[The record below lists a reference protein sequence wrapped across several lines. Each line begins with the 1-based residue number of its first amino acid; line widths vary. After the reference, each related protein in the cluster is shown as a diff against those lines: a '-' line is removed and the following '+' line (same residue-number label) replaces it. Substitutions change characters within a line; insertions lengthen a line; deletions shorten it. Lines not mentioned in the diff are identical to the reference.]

1 MTSQTKTS
9 VTINDN
15 AVADGQTIDAADV
28 TVAFDDA
35 QTELQQGWSRVSA
48 NDTHV
53 KHLEDAIVG
62 GTGITATTV
71 DDGADETVSIAVDD
85 TVVATTSN
93 SITLASKTLT
103 TPTIADF
110 TNATHD
116 HQDASGGGQLVADA
130 IDSETATNGYVLT
143 ADGSGGASW
152 ASVGGGGAQP
162 IDLTVTAGE
171 TLALR
176 DMVYLDES
184 SGTWFKLDVDA
195 TSSIQC
201 GALRGCVNEAGGIA
215 SASTGSVRILG
226 EVSGFTGLTAWTR
239 VYGTTTAGGYTQ
251 TKPAVSDGGS
261 QIAIAEMGYAVS
273 TSIIFIDAKPIIYAK
288 RETLANTATMT
299 IEHHSDVQTRKRD
312 VRAYVG
318 TTVAGSAVAEY
329 ADTNQDD
336 EFTLV
341 GFEGA
346 GGTLDI
352 NGSGQLVPI
361 GDVGGTERSAAQQF
375 TPAASGQLTQFRFTL
390 GANTGSPTGL
400 IVYRF
405 YIDDGS
411 NLPTGGIL
419 ESGTVTFTSA
429 GQYTVN
435 VTDGPYFDAANK
447 YWLQLIALAA
457 DLPDSNRYN
466 WQRASSDVY
475 SGHRSMVGDEGA
487 DFSTWSPLSN
497 DCEMEVT
504 TSAVTTNDKLA
515 QSFQV
520 SSLTPVAEVDLWLK
534 KVGTPTGNLT
544 VEIQTDSAGEPSG
557 TAVTN
562 GTSNTVSASTLTT
575 SFADITFTFS
585 SNPSLASGT
594 TYWLVLTTSDTQS
607 NTNYVVWGADTSTPS
622 YADGSMSGEDAGTWS
637 ALSADAIFTVTAPTT
652 QYDERCVVG
661 RWSGGTRDV
670 AVRFDDGGAGNPN
683 TQTTFK
689 NVSGGSLDIVA
700 EVEVQ

>member
-35 QTELQQGWSRVSA
+35 QTELQQGWLRVSA

-53 KHLEDAIVG
+53 KHLEDALTA
-62 GTGITATTV
+62 GTGITIATV
-71 DDGADETVSIAVDD
+71 DDGADESMTV
-85 TVVATTSN
+85 
-93 SITLASKTLT
+93 TLA
-103 TPTIADF
+103 
-110 TNATHD
+110 THN
-116 HQDASGGGQLVADA
+116 HQDTAGGGQLLADA
-130 IDSETATNGYVLT
+130 IDSQTATNGYVLT

-195 TSSIQC
+195 TSSIKA

-239 VYGTTTAGGYTQ
+239 VYGTTTAGSYTQ
-251 TKPAVSDGGS
+251 TRPAVSDGGS

-273 TSIIFIDAKPIIYAK
+273 TAIIFIDPKPVIYAK
-288 RETLANTATMT
+288 RETLANDGTMT

-336 EFTLV
+336 EFTLA
-341 GFEGA
+341 GLEAA
-346 GGTLDI
+346 GGTLDFDA
-352 NGSGQLVPI
+352 SGGDSVI
-361 GDVGGTERSAAQQF
+361 GDVGDEERAVAQQF
-375 TPAASGQLTQFRFTL
+375 TPAATGQLTQIKVTL
-390 GANTGSPTGL
+390 TSSDGSPSGNITWKIQQDNGSDL
-400 IVYRF
+400 P
-405 YIDDGS
+405 DGS
-411 NLPTGGIL
+411 NLASGNFSPTASAENTINVSGGPIL
-419 ESGTVTFTSA
+419 
-429 GQYTVN
+429 
-435 VTDGPYFDAANK
+435 DGSTK
-447 YWLQLIALAA
+447 YWLILETVNQSTS
-457 DLPDSNRYN
+457 DRYK
-466 WQRASSDVY
+466 WQASSSNTYID
-475 SGHRSMVGDEGA
+475 HLRLVGARDD
-487 DFSTWSPLSN
+487 DFSLWTEGGTIRDN
-497 DCEMEVT
+497 EFEIT

-520 SSLTPVAEVDLWLK
+520 SSLTPVTEVDLWLK
-534 KVGTPTGNLT
+534 KVGSPTGNLT

-562 GTSNTVSASTLTT
+562 DTSNTVSASTLTT
-575 SFADITFTFS
+575 SFGDIAFS
-585 SNPSLASGT
+585 FASNPSLASGT
-594 TYWLVLTTSDTQS
+594 TYWIVLTTADSQS

-622 YADGSMSGEDAGTWS
+622 YADGEMYGEDASTWG
-637 ALSADAIFTVTAPTT
+637 ALSADAVFTVTAPAT

-670 AVRFDDGGAGNPN
+670 AVRFDDGGAGFPN

-689 NVSGGSLDIVA
+689 NTSGGSLDIVA
-700 EVEVQ
+700 EVEVE

>member
-35 QTELQQGWSRVSA
+35 QTELQQGWLRVSA

-53 KHLEDAIVG
+53 KHLEDALTA
-62 GTGITATTV
+62 GTGITIATV
-71 DDGADETVSIAVDD
+71 DDGADESMTV
-85 TVVATTSN
+85 
-93 SITLASKTLT
+93 TLA
-103 TPTIADF
+103 
-110 TNATHD
+110 THN
-116 HQDASGGGQLVADA
+116 HQDTAGGGQLLADA

-143 ADGSGGASW
+143 ADGTGGASW

-162 IDLTVTAGE
+162 IDLTATAGE

-195 TSSIQC
+195 TSSIKA

-239 VYGTTTAGGYTQ
+239 VYGTTTAGSYTQ
-251 TKPAVSDGGS
+251 TRPAVSDGGS

-273 TSIIFIDAKPIIYAK
+273 TTIIFIDPKPVIYAK
-288 RETLANTATMT
+288 RETLANDGTLS
-299 IEHHSDVQTRKRD
+299 IEHHSDAQTRKRD

-336 EFTLV
+336 EFTLA

-346 GGTLDI
+346 GGTLDV
-352 NGSGQLVPI
+352 NGSGAVSAI
-361 GDVGGTERSAAQQF
+361 GDVGDLERSTAQQF
-375 TPAASGQLTQFRFTL
+375 TPSASGQLTQFKITL
-390 GANTGSPTGL
+390 SGNNGSPTGQ
-400 IVYRF
+400 IY
-405 YIDDGS
+405 YQIQQDDGS
-411 NLPTGGIL
+411 DLPDGTIL
-419 ESGTVTFTSA
+419 ASGSWSPTPSVENTIT
-429 GQYTVN
+429 
-435 VTDGPYFDAANK
+435 VTDGPLLDGSTK
-447 YWLQLIALAA
+447 YWIILNTIDQ
-457 DLPDSNRYN
+457 STNQRYQ
-466 WQRASSDVY
+466 WQRATSDVY
-475 SGHRSMVGDEGA
+475 ASHVRLTGTKGDA
-487 DFSTWSPLSN
+487 FSLWTSST
-497 DCEMEVT
+497 DDAEFEVT
-504 TSAVTTNDKLA
+504 TSAVTTSDKLA
-515 QSFQV
+515 QSFQISTASTV
-520 SSLTPVAEVDLWLK
+520 SEVDLWLK
-534 KVGTPTGNLT
+534 KIGSPTGNMT

-575 SFADITFTFS
+575 SFGDITFSFA

-594 TYWLVLTTSDTQS
+594 TYWIVLTTADSQS
-607 NTNYVVWGADTSTPS
+607 NTNYVVWGADTSTPG
-622 YADGSMSGEDAGTWS
+622 YADGAMFGEDASTWG
-637 ALSADAIFTVTAPTT
+637 ALSADAVFTVTAPTT

-661 RWSGGTRDV
+661 RWSGGTRDI
-670 AVRFDDGGAGNPN
+670 AVRFDDGGAGSPN

-689 NVSGGSLDIVA
+689 NTSGGSLDIVA

>member
-35 QTELQQGWSRVSA
+35 QTELQQGWLRVSA

-53 KHLEDAIVG
+53 KHLEDALTA
-62 GTGITATTV
+62 GTGITIATV
-71 DDGADETVSIAVDD
+71 DDGADESMTV
-85 TVVATTSN
+85 
-93 SITLASKTLT
+93 TLA
-103 TPTIADF
+103 
-110 TNATHD
+110 THN
-116 HQDASGGGQLVADA
+116 HQDTAGGGQLLADA
-130 IDSETATNGYVLT
+130 IDSQTATNGYVLT
-143 ADGSGGASW
+143 ADGTGGASW

-162 IDLTVTAGE
+162 IDLTATAGE

-195 TSSIQC
+195 TSSIKA

-239 VYGTTTAGGYTQ
+239 VYGTTTAGSYTQ
-251 TKPAVSDGGS
+251 TRPAVSDGGS

-273 TSIIFIDAKPIIYAK
+273 TAIIFIDPKPVIYAK
-288 RETLANTATMT
+288 RETLANDGTMT

-318 TTVAGSAVAEY
+318 TTVAGSVVAEY

-346 GGTLDI
+346 GGTLDFDA
-352 NGSGQLVPI
+352 SGGTSPI
-361 GDVGGTERSAAQQF
+361 GDANNSELAVAQQF
-375 TPAASGQLTQFRFTL
+375 TPAASGQLTQIKVTL
-390 GANTGSPTGL
+390 DSNNGSPAGDITWQ
-400 IVYRF
+400 IYT
-405 YIDDGS
+405 DDGS
-411 NLPTGGIL
+411 DLPDTEIATDSFSPT
-419 ESGTVTFTSA
+419 ESTENTI
-429 GQYTVN
+429 N
-435 VTDGPYFDAANK
+435 VSDGPILDGSTK
-447 YWLQLIALAA
+447 YWLVLSTVNQSAG
-457 DLPDSNRYN
+457 DRYN
-466 WQRASSDVY
+466 WQASGSDTYVD
-475 SGHRSMVGDEGA
+475 HLRLVGARDD
-487 DFSTWSPLSN
+487 DFSLWTEGGTIRDN
-497 DCEMEVT
+497 EFEIT

-515 QSFQV
+515 QSFEISTASTV
-520 SSLTPVAEVDLWLK
+520 SEIDLYLK
-534 KVGTPTGNLT
+534 KVGSPTGNLT

-575 SFADITFTFS
+575 SFTDITFSFA

-607 NTNYVVWGADTSTPS
+607 NTNYVLWGSDTSTPS
-622 YADGSMSGEDAGTWS
+622 YADGEMLGEDASTWS
-637 ALSADAIFTVTAPTT
+637 ALSADAVFTVTAPTT

-661 RWSGGTRDV
+661 RWSGGTRDI
-670 AVRFDDGGAGNPN
+670 AVRFDDGGAGSPN
-683 TQTTFK
+683 TNTTFK

>member
-116 HQDASGGGQLVADA
+116 HQDASGGGQLLADA

-143 ADGSGGASW
+143 ADGTGGASW

-162 IDLTVTAGE
+162 IDLTATAGE

-195 TSSIQC
+195 TSSIKC

-239 VYGTTTAGGYTQ
+239 VYGTTTAGSYTQ
-251 TKPAVSDGGS
+251 TRPAVSDGGS

-273 TSIIFIDAKPIIYAK
+273 TAIIFIDPKPVIYAK
-288 RETLANTATMT
+288 RETLANDGTMT

-329 ADTNQDD
+329 AYTNQDD
-336 EFTLV
+336 EFTLA
-341 GFEGA
+341 GLEGA
-346 GGTLDI
+346 GGTLDV
-352 NGSGQLVPI
+352 NGSGANSAI
-361 GDVGGTERSAAQQF
+361 GDVSDVERSTAQQF
-375 TPAASGQLTQFRFTL
+375 TPSASGQLTQFKITL
-390 GANTGSPTGL
+390 SSNNGSPTGKIFWQIQQDNGSDL
-400 IVYRF
+400 P
-405 YIDDGS
+405 DGTILANGS
-411 NLPTGGIL
+411 WSPTPSSENTI
-419 ESGTVTFTSA
+419 
-429 GQYTVN
+429 N
-435 VTDGPYFDAANK
+435 VTDGPLLDSGTK
-447 YWLQLIALAA
+447 YWIILEAIDQ
-457 DLPDSNRYN
+457 STNNRYN
-466 WQRASSDVY
+466 WQRATSDVY
-475 SGHRSMVGDEGA
+475 ANHVRLTGTKGD
-487 DFSTWSPLSN
+487 DFSLWTPST
-497 DCEMEVT
+497 DDAEFQVT

-515 QSFQV
+515 QSFEISTASTV
-520 SSLTPVAEVDLWLK
+520 SEVDLWLK
-534 KVGTPTGNLT
+534 KVGSPTGNLT

-557 TAVTN
+557 TAITN

-575 SFADITFTFS
+575 SFADITFSFA

-594 TYWLVLTTSDTQS
+594 TYWIVLTTADSQS

-622 YADGSMSGEDAGTWS
+622 YADGEMLGEDASTWS

-670 AVRFDDGGAGNPN
+670 AVRFDDGGAGSPN

-689 NVSGGSLDIVA
+689 NTSGGSLDIVA
-700 EVEVQ
+700 EVEVI

>member
-35 QTELQQGWSRVSA
+35 QTELQQGWLRVSA

-53 KHLEDAIVG
+53 KHLEDALTA
-62 GTGITATTV
+62 GTGITIATV
-71 DDGADETVSIAVDD
+71 DDGADESMTV
-85 TVVATTSN
+85 
-93 SITLASKTLT
+93 TL
-103 TPTIADF
+103 
-110 TNATHD
+110 ATHD
-116 HQDASGGGQLVADA
+116 HQDTAGGGQLLADA
-130 IDSETATNGYVLT
+130 IDSQTATNGYVLT
-143 ADGSGGASW
+143 ADGTGGASW

-195 TSSIQC
+195 TSSIKA

-239 VYGTTTAGGYTQ
+239 VYGTTTAGSYTQ
-251 TKPAVSDGGS
+251 TRPAVSDGGS

-273 TSIIFIDAKPIIYAK
+273 TAIIFIDPKPVIYAK
-288 RETLANTATMT
+288 RETLANDGTMT
-299 IEHHSDVQTRKRD
+299 IEHHSDAQTRKRD
-312 VRAYVG
+312 ARAYVG
-318 TTVAGSAVAEY
+318 TTVAGSALAEY

-336 EFTLV
+336 EFTLA
-341 GFEGA
+341 GLEGA
-346 GGTLDI
+346 GGTLDFDATGG
-352 NGSGQLVPI
+352 NSVI
-361 GDVGGTERSAAQQF
+361 GDVSDTERGVAQQF
-375 TPAASGQLTQFRFTL
+375 TPAATGQLTQIKVTL
-390 GANTGSPTGL
+390 TSNDGSPSGNIYWKIQQDNGSDL
-400 IVYRF
+400 P
-405 YIDDGS
+405 DGS
-411 NLPTGGIL
+411 NLASDNFSPTASAENTINVSGGPIL
-419 ESGTVTFTSA
+419 
-429 GQYTVN
+429 
-435 VTDGPYFDAANK
+435 DGSTK
-447 YWLQLIALAA
+447 YWLILTTVNQSTN
-457 DLPDSNRYN
+457 DRYN
-466 WQRASSDVY
+466 WQASGSDTYVD
-475 SGHRSMVGDEGA
+475 HLRLVGARDD
-487 DFSTWSPLSN
+487 DFSLWTEGGTIRDN
-497 DCEMEVT
+497 EFEIT

-515 QSFQV
+515 QSFEISTASTV
-520 SSLTPVAEVDLWLK
+520 SEVDLYLK
-534 KVGTPTGNLT
+534 KVGAPTGNLT

-575 SFADITFTFS
+575 SFADITFSFA

-594 TYWLVLTTSDTQS
+594 TYWIVLTTADSQS

-622 YADGSMSGEDAGTWS
+622 YADGEMYGEDASTWG
-637 ALSADAIFTVTAPTT
+637 ALSADAVFTVTAPAT

-670 AVRFDDGGAGNPN
+670 AVRFDDGGAGSPN

-689 NVSGGSLDIVA
+689 NTSGGSLDIVA

>member
-53 KHLEDAIVG
+53 KHLEDALTA
-62 GTGITATTV
+62 GTGITIATV
-71 DDGADETVSIAVDD
+71 DDGADESMTV
-85 TVVATTSN
+85 
-93 SITLASKTLT
+93 TLA
-103 TPTIADF
+103 
-110 TNATHD
+110 THN
-116 HQDASGGGQLVADA
+116 HQDTAGGGQLLADA

-143 ADGSGGASW
+143 ADGTGGASW

-162 IDLTVTAGE
+162 IDLTATAGE

-195 TSSIQC
+195 TSSIKA

-239 VYGTTTAGGYTQ
+239 VYGTTTAGSYTQ
-251 TKPAVSDGGS
+251 TRPAVSDGGS

-273 TSIIFIDAKPIIYAK
+273 TAIIFIDPKPVIYAK
-288 RETLANTATMT
+288 RETLANDGTMT
-299 IEHHSDVQTRKRD
+299 IEHHSDAQTRKRD
-312 VRAYVG
+312 ARAYVG
-318 TTVAGSAVAEY
+318 TTVAGSALAEY

-336 EFTLV
+336 EFTLA
-341 GFEGA
+341 GFEAA
-346 GGTLDI
+346 GGTLDFDATG
-352 NGSGQLVPI
+352 GSSII
-361 GDVGGTERSAAQQF
+361 GDVGGTERAVAQQF
-375 TPAASGQLTQFRFTL
+375 TPAATGQLTQIKVTL
-390 GANTGSPTGL
+390 SSNNNSPSGNITWKIQNDNGSNLP
-400 IVYRF
+400 
-405 YIDDGS
+405 DGS
-411 NLPTGGIL
+411 NLASDNFSPTASAENTINVSGGPIL
-419 ESGTVTFTSA
+419 
-429 GQYTVN
+429 
-435 VTDGPYFDAANK
+435 DGSTK
-447 YWLQLIALAA
+447 YWLILETVNQS
-457 DLPDSNRYN
+457 SNDYYK
-466 WQRASSDVY
+466 WLASSSDTY
-475 SGHRSMVGDEGA
+475 ADHLRLVGLRDD
-487 DFSTWSPLSN
+487 DFSLWTEGGTIRDN
-497 DCEMEVT
+497 EFEIT

-515 QSFQV
+515 QSFEISTASTV
-520 SSLTPVAEVDLWLK
+520 SEIDLYLK
-534 KVGTPTGNLT
+534 KVGSPTGNLT

-622 YADGSMSGEDAGTWS
+622 YADGEMLGEDASTWS
-637 ALSADAIFTVTAPTT
+637 ALSADAVFTVTAPAT

-670 AVRFDDGGAGNPN
+670 AVRFDDGGAGFPN

-689 NVSGGSLDIVA
+689 NTSGGSLDIVA
-700 EVEVQ
+700 EVEVE

>member
-116 HQDASGGGQLVADA
+116 HQDASGGGQLLADA
-130 IDSETATNGYVLT
+130 IDSQTATNGYVLT
-143 ADGSGGASW
+143 ADGTGGASW

-162 IDLTVTAGE
+162 IDLTATAGE

-195 TSSIQC
+195 TSSIKA

-239 VYGTTTAGGYTQ
+239 VYGTTTAGSYTQ
-251 TKPAVSDGGS
+251 TRPAVSDGGS
-261 QIAIAEMGYAVS
+261 QVAIAEMGYAVS
-273 TSIIFIDAKPIIYAK
+273 TAIIFIDPKPIIYAK
-288 RETLANTATMT
+288 RETLANDGTMT
-299 IEHHSDVQTRKRD
+299 IEHHSDAQTRKRD
-312 VRAYVG
+312 ARAYVG
-318 TTVAGSAVAEY
+318 TTVAGSALTEY
-329 ADTNQDD
+329 ADTYQDD
-336 EFTLV
+336 EFTLA

-346 GGTLDI
+346 GGTLDV
-352 NGSGQLVPI
+352 NGSGANAPI
-361 GDVGGTERSAAQQF
+361 GNTSGTNYWSAVSF
-375 TPAASGQLTQFRFTL
+375 YPSASGQITEFKFTL
-390 GANTGSPTGL
+390 IVTSGAPGDIVWYLVNDNSNTPTGSPL
-400 IVYRF
+400 I
-405 YIDDGS
+405 
-411 NLPTGGIL
+411 NGIKSAGTITPSSENTISITNGPFL
-419 ESGTVTFTSA
+419 DSGTRYWM
-429 GQYTVN
+429 QLRIVN
-435 VTDGPYFDAANK
+435 QPTDV
-447 YWLQLIALAA
+447 
-457 DLPDSNRYN
+457 RYN
-466 WQRASSDVY
+466 WQSSTTNTNANVSRGLY
-475 SGHRSMVGDEGA
+475 NVGTA
-487 DFSTWSPLSN
+487 TWSVNTL
-497 DCEMEVT
+497 ELEFEVT
-504 TSAVTTNDKLA
+504 TVPVTTNDKLA
-515 QSFQV
+515 QSFEISTASPV
-520 SSLTPVAEVDLWLK
+520 SEVDLYLK
-534 KVGTPTGNLT
+534 KVGSPTGNLT

-575 SFADITFTFS
+575 SFADITFSFA

-594 TYWLVLTTSDTQS
+594 TYWIVLTTADSQS

-622 YADGSMSGEDAGTWS
+622 YADGEMLGEDASTWS
-637 ALSADAIFTVTAPTT
+637 ALSADAVFTVTAPTT

-670 AVRFDDGGAGNPN
+670 AVRFDDGRAGFPN
-683 TQTTFK
+683 THTTFK
-689 NVSGGSLDIVA
+689 NTRGASLDIVA
-700 EVEVQ
+700 EVEVE

>member
-35 QTELQQGWSRVSA
+35 QTELQQGWLRVSA

-53 KHLEDAIVG
+53 KHLEDALTA
-62 GTGITATTV
+62 GTGITIATV
-71 DDGADETVSIAVDD
+71 DDGADESMTV
-85 TVVATTSN
+85 
-93 SITLASKTLT
+93 TL
-103 TPTIADF
+103 
-110 TNATHD
+110 ATHD
-116 HQDASGGGQLVADA
+116 HQDTAGGGQLLADA
-130 IDSETATNGYVLT
+130 IDSQTATNGYVLT
-143 ADGSGGASW
+143 ADGTGGASW

-195 TSSIQC
+195 TSSIKA

-239 VYGTTTAGGYTQ
+239 VYGTTTAGSYTQ
-251 TKPAVSDGGS
+251 TRPAVSDGGS

-273 TSIIFIDAKPIIYAK
+273 TAIIFIDPKPVIYAK
-288 RETLANTATMT
+288 RETLANDGTMT
-299 IEHHSDVQTRKRD
+299 IEHHSDAQTRKRD
-312 VRAYVG
+312 ARAYVG
-318 TTVAGSAVAEY
+318 TTVAGSALAEY

-336 EFTLV
+336 EFTLAGIEAV
-341 GFEGA
+341 
-346 GGTLDI
+346 GGTLDFDATGGNSI
-352 NGSGQLVPI
+352 I
-361 GDVGGTERSAAQQF
+361 GDVSDTERAVAQQF
-375 TPAASGQLTQFRFTL
+375 TPAASGQLTQIKVTL
-390 GANTGSPTGL
+390 ASNDGSPSGNIYWKIQQDNGSDL
-400 IVYRF
+400 P
-405 YIDDGS
+405 DGS
-411 NLPTGGIL
+411 NLASDNFSPTASAENTINVSGGPIL
-419 ESGTVTFTSA
+419 
-429 GQYTVN
+429 
-435 VTDGPYFDAANK
+435 DGSTK
-447 YWLQLIALAA
+447 YWLILTTVNQSTN
-457 DLPDSNRYN
+457 DRYN
-466 WQRASSDVY
+466 WQASGSDTYVD
-475 SGHRSMVGDEGA
+475 HLRLVGARDD
-487 DFSTWSPLSN
+487 DFSLWTEGGTIRDN
-497 DCEMEVT
+497 EFEIT

-515 QSFQV
+515 QSFEISTASTV
-520 SSLTPVAEVDLWLK
+520 SEVDLYLK
-534 KVGTPTGNLT
+534 KVGAPTGNLT

-575 SFADITFTFS
+575 SFADITFSFA

-594 TYWLVLTTSDTQS
+594 TYWIVLTTADSQS

-622 YADGSMSGEDAGTWS
+622 YADGEMYGEDASTWG
-637 ALSADAIFTVTAPTT
+637 ALSADAVFTVTAPAT

-670 AVRFDDGGAGNPN
+670 AVRFDDGGAGSPN

-689 NVSGGSLDIVA
+689 NTSGGSLDIVA

>member
-35 QTELQQGWSRVSA
+35 QTELQQGWLRVSA

-53 KHLEDAIVG
+53 KHLEDALTA
-62 GTGITATTV
+62 GTGITIATV
-71 DDGADETVSIAVDD
+71 DDGADESMTV
-85 TVVATTSN
+85 
-93 SITLASKTLT
+93 TLA
-103 TPTIADF
+103 
-110 TNATHD
+110 THN
-116 HQDASGGGQLVADA
+116 HQDTAGGGQLLADA
-130 IDSETATNGYVLT
+130 IDSQTATNGYVLT
-143 ADGSGGASW
+143 ADGTGGASW

-195 TSSIQC
+195 TSSIKA

-239 VYGTTTAGGYTQ
+239 VYGTTTAGSYTQ
-251 TKPAVSDGGS
+251 TRPAVSDGGS

-273 TSIIFIDAKPIIYAK
+273 TAIIFIDPKPVIYAK
-288 RETLANTATMT
+288 RETLANDGTMT
-299 IEHHSDVQTRKRD
+299 IEHHSDAQTRKRD
-312 VRAYVG
+312 ARAYVG
-318 TTVAGSAVAEY
+318 TTVAGSALAEY

-336 EFTLV
+336 EFTLAGIEAV
-341 GFEGA
+341 
-346 GGTLDI
+346 GGTLDFDATGGNSI
-352 NGSGQLVPI
+352 I
-361 GDVGGTERSAAQQF
+361 GDVSDTERAVAQQF
-375 TPAASGQLTQFRFTL
+375 TPAASGQLTQIKVTL
-390 GANTGSPTGL
+390 ASNDGSPSGNIYWKIQQDNGSDL
-400 IVYRF
+400 P
-405 YIDDGS
+405 DGS
-411 NLPTGGIL
+411 NLASDNFSPTASAENTINVSGGPIL
-419 ESGTVTFTSA
+419 
-429 GQYTVN
+429 
-435 VTDGPYFDAANK
+435 DGSTK
-447 YWLQLIALAA
+447 YWLILTTVNQSTN
-457 DLPDSNRYN
+457 DRYN
-466 WQRASSDVY
+466 WQASGSDTYVD
-475 SGHRSMVGDEGA
+475 HLRLVGARDD
-487 DFSTWSPLSN
+487 DFSLWTEGGTIRDN
-497 DCEMEVT
+497 EFEIT

-515 QSFQV
+515 QSFEISTASTV
-520 SSLTPVAEVDLWLK
+520 SEVDLYLK
-534 KVGTPTGNLT
+534 KVGAPTGNLT

-575 SFADITFTFS
+575 SFADITFSFA

-594 TYWLVLTTSDTQS
+594 TYWIVLTTADSQS

-622 YADGSMSGEDAGTWS
+622 YADGEMYGEDASTWG
-637 ALSADAIFTVTAPTT
+637 ALSADAVFTVTAPAT

-670 AVRFDDGGAGNPN
+670 AVRFDDGGAGSPN

-689 NVSGGSLDIVA
+689 NTSGGSLDIVA

>member
-35 QTELQQGWSRVSA
+35 QTELQQGWLRVSA

-53 KHLEDAIVG
+53 KHLEDALTA
-62 GTGITATTV
+62 GTGITIATV
-71 DDGADETVSIAVDD
+71 DDGADESMTV
-85 TVVATTSN
+85 
-93 SITLASKTLT
+93 TL
-103 TPTIADF
+103 
-110 TNATHD
+110 ATHD
-116 HQDASGGGQLVADA
+116 HQDTAGGGQLLADA
-130 IDSETATNGYVLT
+130 IDSQTATNGYVLT
-143 ADGSGGASW
+143 ADGTGGASW

-195 TSSIQC
+195 TSSIKA

-239 VYGTTTAGGYTQ
+239 VYGTTTAGSYTQ
-251 TKPAVSDGGS
+251 TRPAVSDGGS

-273 TSIIFIDAKPIIYAK
+273 TAIIFIDPKPVIYAK
-288 RETLANTATMT
+288 RETLANDGTMT
-299 IEHHSDVQTRKRD
+299 IEHHSDAQTRKRD
-312 VRAYVG
+312 ARAYVG
-318 TTVAGSAVAEY
+318 TTVAGSALAEY

-336 EFTLV
+336 EFTLA
-341 GFEGA
+341 GLEGA
-346 GGTLDI
+346 GGTLDFDATGGNSI
-352 NGSGQLVPI
+352 I
-361 GDVGGTERSAAQQF
+361 GDVSDTERAVAQQF
-375 TPAASGQLTQFRFTL
+375 TPAATGQLTQIKVTL
-390 GANTGSPTGL
+390 ASNDGSPSGNIYWKIQQDNGSDL
-400 IVYRF
+400 P
-405 YIDDGS
+405 DGS
-411 NLPTGGIL
+411 NLASDNFSPTASAENTINVSGGPIL
-419 ESGTVTFTSA
+419 
-429 GQYTVN
+429 
-435 VTDGPYFDAANK
+435 DGSTK
-447 YWLQLIALAA
+447 YWLILTTVNQSTN
-457 DLPDSNRYN
+457 DRYN
-466 WQRASSDVY
+466 WQASGSDTYVD
-475 SGHRSMVGDEGA
+475 HLRLVGARDD
-487 DFSTWSPLSN
+487 DFSLWTEGGTIRDN
-497 DCEMEVT
+497 EFEIT

-515 QSFQV
+515 QSFEISTASTV
-520 SSLTPVAEVDLWLK
+520 SEVDLYLK
-534 KVGTPTGNLT
+534 KVGAPTGNLT

-575 SFADITFTFS
+575 SFADITFSFA

-594 TYWLVLTTSDTQS
+594 TYWIVLTTADSQS

-622 YADGSMSGEDAGTWS
+622 YADGEMYGEDASTWG
-637 ALSADAIFTVTAPTT
+637 ALSADAVFTVTAPAT

-670 AVRFDDGGAGNPN
+670 AVRFDDGGAGSPN

-689 NVSGGSLDIVA
+689 NTSGGSLDIVA

>member
-35 QTELQQGWSRVSA
+35 QTELQQGWLRVSA

-53 KHLEDAIVG
+53 KHLEDALTA
-62 GTGITATTV
+62 GTGITIATV
-71 DDGADETVSIAVDD
+71 DDGADESMTV
-85 TVVATTSN
+85 
-93 SITLASKTLT
+93 TL
-103 TPTIADF
+103 
-110 TNATHD
+110 ATHD
-116 HQDASGGGQLVADA
+116 HQDTAGGGQLLADA
-130 IDSETATNGYVLT
+130 IDSQTATNGYVLT
-143 ADGSGGASW
+143 ADGTGGASW

-195 TSSIQC
+195 TSSIKA

-239 VYGTTTAGGYTQ
+239 VYGTTTAGSYTQ
-251 TKPAVSDGGS
+251 TRPAVSDGGS

-273 TSIIFIDAKPIIYAK
+273 TAIIFIDPKPVIYAK
-288 RETLANTATMT
+288 RETLANDGTMT
-299 IEHHSDVQTRKRD
+299 IEHHSDAQTRKRD
-312 VRAYVG
+312 ARAYVG
-318 TTVAGSAVAEY
+318 TTVAGSALAEY

-336 EFTLV
+336 EFTLA
-341 GFEGA
+341 GLEGA
-346 GGTLDI
+346 GGTLDFDATGGNSI
-352 NGSGQLVPI
+352 I
-361 GDVGGTERSAAQQF
+361 GDVSDTERAVAQQF
-375 TPAASGQLTQFRFTL
+375 TPAASGQLTQIKVTL
-390 GANTGSPTGL
+390 ASNDGSPSGNIYWKIQQDNGSDL
-400 IVYRF
+400 P
-405 YIDDGS
+405 DGS
-411 NLPTGGIL
+411 NLASDNFSPTASAENTINVSGGPIL
-419 ESGTVTFTSA
+419 
-429 GQYTVN
+429 
-435 VTDGPYFDAANK
+435 DGSTK
-447 YWLQLIALAA
+447 YWLILTTVNQSTN
-457 DLPDSNRYN
+457 DRYN
-466 WQRASSDVY
+466 WQASGSDTYVD
-475 SGHRSMVGDEGA
+475 HLRLVGARDD
-487 DFSTWSPLSN
+487 DFSLWTEGGTIRDN
-497 DCEMEVT
+497 EFEIT

-515 QSFQV
+515 QSFEISTASTV
-520 SSLTPVAEVDLWLK
+520 SEVDLYLK
-534 KVGTPTGNLT
+534 KVGAPTGNLT

-575 SFADITFTFS
+575 SFADITFSFA

-594 TYWLVLTTSDTQS
+594 TYWIVLTTADSQS

-622 YADGSMSGEDAGTWS
+622 YADGEMYGEDASTWG
-637 ALSADAIFTVTAPTT
+637 ALSADAVFTVTAPAT

-670 AVRFDDGGAGNPN
+670 AVRFDDGGAGSPN

-689 NVSGGSLDIVA
+689 NTSGGSLDIVA

>member
-35 QTELQQGWSRVSA
+35 QTELQQGWLRVSA

-53 KHLEDAIVG
+53 KHLEDALTA
-62 GTGITATTV
+62 GTGITIATV
-71 DDGADETVSIAVDD
+71 DDGADESMTV
-85 TVVATTSN
+85 
-93 SITLASKTLT
+93 TLA
-103 TPTIADF
+103 
-110 TNATHD
+110 THN
-116 HQDASGGGQLVADA
+116 HQDAAGGGQLLADA
-130 IDSETATNGYVLT
+130 IDSDVATSGYVLT
-143 ADGSGGASW
+143 ADGAGGASW
-152 ASVGGGGAQP
+152 AAVGGGGAQP

-176 DMVYLDES
+176 DMVYLDETT
-184 SGTWFKLDVDA
+184 GTWFKLDTDA
-195 TSSIQC
+195 TGAIKC

-251 TKPAVSDGGS
+251 TRPAVSDGSS

-273 TSIIFIDAKPIIYAK
+273 TTIIFIDPKPVIYAK
-288 RETLANTATMT
+288 RETLANDGTLS
-299 IEHHSDVQTRKRD
+299 IEHHSDAQMRKRD

-329 ADTNQDD
+329 ADSNQDD
-336 EFTLV
+336 EFALQ
-341 GFEGA
+341 GLAGA
-346 GGTLDI
+346 GGTLDV
-352 NGSGQLVPI
+352 NGSGANSAI
-361 GDVGGTERSAAQQF
+361 GDVSDLERSTAQQF
-375 TPAASGQLTQFRFTL
+375 TPSASGQLTQFKVTL
-390 GANTGSPTGL
+390 AGNNGSPTGA
-400 IVYRF
+400 IYYQIQR
-405 YIDDGS
+405 DNGS
-411 NLPTGGIL
+411 
-419 ESGTVTFTSA
+419 
-429 GQYTVN
+429 
-435 VTDGPYFDAANK
+435 
-447 YWLQLIALAA
+447 
-457 DLPDSNRYN
+457 DLPDGTIIANGNWSPTPSAENTINITNGPLLDSGTKYWIILNAVDQSTNNRFN
-466 WQRASSDVY
+466 WQRATSDVY
-475 SGHRSMVGDEGA
+475 ASHVRLTGTKGDA
-487 DFSTWSPLSN
+487 FSLWTPST
-497 DCEMEVT
+497 DDAEFEVT

-515 QSFQV
+515 QSFEISTATV
-520 SSLTPVAEVDLWLK
+520 ISEVDLWLK
-534 KVGTPTGNLT
+534 KVGSPTGNLT

-575 SFADITFTFS
+575 SFADITFSFS

-594 TYWLVLTTSDTQS
+594 TYWIVLTTADTQS

-622 YADGSMSGEDAGTWS
+622 YADGEMLGEDASTWG
-637 ALSADAIFTVTAPTT
+637 ALSADAIFTVTAPAT

-661 RWSGGTRDV
+661 RWSGGTRDI
-670 AVRFDDGGAGNPN
+670 AVRFDDGGAGSPN

-689 NVSGGSLDIVA
+689 NTSGGSLDIVA

>member
-35 QTELQQGWSRVSA
+35 QTELQQGWLRVSA

-53 KHLEDAIVG
+53 KHLEDALTA
-62 GTGITATTV
+62 GTGITIATV
-71 DDGADETVSIAVDD
+71 DDGADESMTV
-85 TVVATTSN
+85 
-93 SITLASKTLT
+93 TLA
-103 TPTIADF
+103 
-110 TNATHD
+110 THN
-116 HQDASGGGQLVADA
+116 HQDTAGGGQLLADA
-130 IDSETATNGYVLT
+130 IDSQTATNGYVLT
-143 ADGSGGASW
+143 ADGTGGASW

-195 TSSIQC
+195 TSSIKA

-239 VYGTTTAGGYTQ
+239 VYGTTTAGSYTQ
-251 TKPAVSDGGS
+251 TRPAVSDGGS

-273 TSIIFIDAKPIIYAK
+273 TAIIFIDPKPVIYAK
-288 RETLANTATMT
+288 RETLANDGTMT
-299 IEHHSDVQTRKRD
+299 IEHHSDAQTRKRD
-312 VRAYVG
+312 ARAYVG
-318 TTVAGSAVAEY
+318 TTVAGSALAEY

-336 EFTLV
+336 EFTLA
-341 GFEGA
+341 GLEGA
-346 GGTLDI
+346 GGTLDFDATGGNSI
-352 NGSGQLVPI
+352 I
-361 GDVGGTERSAAQQF
+361 GDVSDTERAVAQQF
-375 TPAASGQLTQFRFTL
+375 TPAATGQLTQIKVTL
-390 GANTGSPTGL
+390 ASNDGSPSGNIYWKIQQDNGSDL
-400 IVYRF
+400 P
-405 YIDDGS
+405 DGS
-411 NLPTGGIL
+411 NLASDNFSPTASAENTINVSGGPIL
-419 ESGTVTFTSA
+419 
-429 GQYTVN
+429 
-435 VTDGPYFDAANK
+435 DGSTK
-447 YWLQLIALAA
+447 YWLILTTVNQSTN
-457 DLPDSNRYN
+457 DRYN
-466 WQRASSDVY
+466 WQASGSDTYVD
-475 SGHRSMVGDEGA
+475 HLRLVGARDD
-487 DFSTWSPLSN
+487 DFSLWTEGGTIRDN
-497 DCEMEVT
+497 EFEIT

-515 QSFQV
+515 QSFEISTASTV
-520 SSLTPVAEVDLWLK
+520 SEVDLYLK
-534 KVGTPTGNLT
+534 KVGAPTGNLT

-575 SFADITFTFS
+575 SFADITFSFA

-594 TYWLVLTTSDTQS
+594 TYWIVLTTADSQS

-622 YADGSMSGEDAGTWS
+622 YADGEMYGEDASTWG
-637 ALSADAIFTVTAPTT
+637 ALSADAVFTVTAPAT

-670 AVRFDDGGAGNPN
+670 AVRFDDGGAGSPN

-689 NVSGGSLDIVA
+689 NTSGGSLDIVA